1 MSQPKIKICGITNLE
16 DAEHSL
22 KAGASFLGFNF
33 YQKSKRY
40 LEPEKAKKIIAA
52 LPSDKKYFGVFVN
65 HSRQEVTEIAAIS
78 GISGLQ
84 FHGDEPD
91 SMLEDWPGLE
101 VIKALRIK
109 TFPVISELK
118 TLLEKADYLLF
129 DSFSDKEYG
138 GTGKTI
144 ASDILEGLVGRDADG
159 DILKKL
165 FIAGGVTSSNIK
177 SISNLSPFAIDLASG
192 VESDN
197 PRKKSLE
204 KIKALFR
211 NLE

>member
-16 DAEHSL
+16 DAELSL
-22 KAGASFLGFNF
+22 EAGASFLGFNF
-33 YQKSKRY
+33 YQSSKRY
-40 LEPEKAKKIIAA
+40 IEPEKAREIVAA

-65 HSRQEVTEIAAIS
+65 HSRQEVAEIAAIS

-84 FHGDEPD
+84 FHGDEPN
-91 SMLEDWPGLE
+91 SMLEDWSEFE

-109 TFPVISELK
+109 TLPEISELK
-118 TLLEKADYLLF
+118 ALLEKADYLLF

-144 ASDILEGLVGRDADG
+144 AGEILDELTDKN
-159 DILKKL
+159 ILQRL

-177 SISNLSPFAIDLASG
+177 PISNLFPYAIDLASG
-192 VESDN
+192 VESDD
-197 PRKKSLE
+197 PRKKSVE

>member
-16 DAEHSL
+16 DAELSL
-22 KAGASFLGFNF
+22 EAGAAFLGFNF
-33 YQKSKRY
+33 YQNSKRY
-40 LEPEKAKKIIAA
+40 IEPEKVKEIVAA

-65 HSRQEVTEIAAIS
+65 HSREEVVEIAAVS
-78 GISGLQ
+78 GISCLQ

-91 SMLEDWPGLE
+91 SMLEDWSEFE
-101 VIKALRIK
+101 VIKVLRLKAL
-109 TFPVISELK
+109 PEISKLK
-118 TLLEKADYLLF
+118 ALLEKADYLLF

-144 ASDILEGLVGRDADG
+144 AGDILEELTDKN
-159 DILKKL
+159 ILQRL

-177 SISNLSPFAIDLASG
+177 SISDLSPFAIDLASG

-204 KIKALFR
+204 KIKTLFR